1 MQPPVSL
8 VLLKQGENEDDSDF
22 VFKCRVRARS
32 SRKRVPIFETI
43 FRHGVEAKRPTLR
56 PKRLHHSTQWAHGTI
71 TSDAFGHRALGSGP
85 FRDRYFGWPA
95 FIYLYK
101 RL

>member
-1 MQPPVSL
+1 M
-8 VLLKQGENEDDSDF
+8 NTT
-22 VFKCRVRARS
+22 
-32 SRKRVPIFETI
+32 RKRVPIFETI

-71 TSDAFGHRALGSGP
+71 ISDAFGHRALGSGP